1 MTLFLIGI
9 VLISILTAG
18 SYWFCW
24 QDILRGRPNVLS
36 MRQITLIMDRNKLDA
51 IFGRHQPDYHYAL
64 APEVLAALVR
74 SRKFFVYSEI
84 AAEAVCFIGA
94 YRYLTGVAS
103 PETLWLFVVL
113 AVMCEGID
121 VWMSLSLI
129 RKYWYQ
135 IEEEMG
141 GGRFG

>member
-1 MTLFLIGI
+1 MTLFLIVI

-24 QDILRGRPNVLS
+24 QDILRGRPNILS

-51 IFGRHQPDYHYAL
+51 IFGRHQPDFYYTL
-64 APEVLAALVR
+64 TPEMLAALVR

-84 AAEAVCFIGA
+84 AAEVVCFIGA
-94 YRYLTGVAS
+94 YRYLTGAAS
-103 PETLWLFVVL
+103 LETVWVFILL
-113 AVMCEGID
+113 AAICEGID
-121 VWMSLSLI
+121 IWMSITLI

-141 GGRFG
+141 GGFD